1 VALNSPAY
9 QELERLLPLLRA
21 DAPAAHK
28 AVVAMFVYL
37 SFRRRAVCPRC
48 GAVAPPHAIGQP
60 HRHGRKTVAL
70 VPRMVRVPMF
80 PVEDEDVEA
89 AVAWLE
95 AHWRGE
101 PFIPEELQ
109 GVAAVA

>member
-1 VALNSPAY
+1 VA
-9 QELERLLPLLRA
+9 
-21 DAPAAHK
+21 
-28 AVVAMFVYL
+28 
-37 SFRRRAVCPRC
+37 
-48 GAVAPPHAIGQP
+48 
-60 HRHGRKTVAL
+60 
-70 VPRMVRVPMF
+70 
-80 PVEDEDVEA
+80 A